1 MLSLTFLFYRVLKA
15 VANVI
20 RKVRCI
26 KIGKEE
32 AKLSLFAD
40 DTFIYIG
47 NPITIPQLIEI
58 RLPDKRYTSEIHI
71 PTPIISNK
79 KV

>member
-1 MLSLTFLFYRVLKA
+1 MPGLTFSVQQGAESCRQCNKKSELYENWKGR
-15 VANVI
+15 
-20 RKVRCI
+20 
-26 KIGKEE
+26 

-58 RLPDKRYTSEIHI
+58 RLLNKRHTSETHI
-71 PTPIISNK
+71 STTIISN
-79 KV
+79 